1 MHRDAAAPILVA
13 SLLVTVLRVRDPVP
27 SGLRVQG
34 HQDPGRDMELQAAA
48 KFGPGGGFR

>member
-1 MHRDAAAPILVA
+1 MHRDAAAALTLVA
-13 SLLVTVLRVRDPVP
+13 SLLVTVLSVRDPVP

-48 KFGPGGGFR
+48 KSRANTWL